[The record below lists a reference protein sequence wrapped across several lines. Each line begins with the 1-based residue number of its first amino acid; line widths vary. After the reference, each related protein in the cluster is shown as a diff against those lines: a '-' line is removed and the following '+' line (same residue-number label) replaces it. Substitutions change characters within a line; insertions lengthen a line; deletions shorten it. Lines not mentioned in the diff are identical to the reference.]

1 MMVSKRNQILCVLL
15 VLIGGVGCAPETGPS
30 DLYANEHGALEQ
42 KTQGL
47 STWATELTALL
58 AANDADVQQAFT
70 LVETE
75 QARALSDAEVNA
87 FQQVQARIQA
97 RSATIATLFDR
108 GNALQI
114 ALFSDLYQLLGKL
127 DAGAKHCALDQKFE
141 SSLSLVRADISGAWP
156 ELESAYHSAL
166 RAGSEQLGNRAG
178 FSCEDF
184 GAAYAQ
190 MRVDAQQRVEQV
202 NLLMAS
208 FAQ

>member
-1 MMVSKRNQILCVLL
+1 MGGKAKQILCGVL
-15 VLIGGVGCAPETGPS
+15 VLAALAGCAPQTGPS
-30 DLYANEHGALEQ
+30 DLYATEHGALEQ
-42 KTQGL
+42 KTQDL
-47 STWATELTALL
+47 TTWAAELAALL

-75 QARALSDAEVNA
+75 QARALSESEVNA
-87 FQQVQARIQA
+87 FQEVQERIQA
-97 RSATIATLFDR
+97 RSADISDLFDR
-108 GNALQI
+108 GNALQM

-127 DAGAKHCALDQKFE
+127 DAGAKYCALDEKFE

-156 ELESAYHSAL
+156 ELESAYHNAL
-166 RAGSEQLGNRAG
+166 RAGSEQLGKRAG

-202 NLLMAS
+202 NFLMAS

>member
-1 MMVSKRNQILCVLL
+1 MANKRNQILCVLL
-15 VLIGGVGCAPETGPS
+15 VLIGVSGCTPDTGPS

-47 STWATELTALL
+47 TTWATELAALL

-75 QARALSDAEVNA
+75 QARALSESEVSA
-87 FQQVQARIQA
+87 FQEVQERIRA
-97 RSATIATLFDR
+97 RSADISDLFDQ
-108 GNALQI
+108 GNGLQM

-127 DAGAKHCALDQKFE
+127 DAGAKYCALDEKFE

-202 NLLMAS
+202 NFLMAS